1 MKGHD
6 CRTWLGVLCDE
17 ADGKPSKRLRGHLPD
32 CPPCRAML
40 ASLKRTV
47 AVLRKKPLSRPVP
60 SSLLAALRRGLRR
73 RP

>member
-6 CRTWLGVLCDE
+6 CRSWLGFLCDE
-17 ADGKPSKRLRGHLPD
+17 ADGKKSPRLRVHLPD

-47 AVLRKKPLSRPVP
+47 AALRSAPLGAKAPPRLKDALSRR
-60 SSLLAALRRGLRR
+60 LRRS
-73 RP
+73 